1 MKRFEPCT
9 DIRSISSII
18 ELEGKNII
26 SPEDLVNL
34 KELMSF
40 II

>member
-1 MKRFEPCT
+1 MKKFDPCT
-9 DIRSISSII
+9 DIRSIASII
-18 ELEGKNII
+18 ELEGKNILA
-26 SPEDLVNL
+26 PEDVANL